1 MNIKNN
7 VKGLIKKLPGIS
19 NLVQKNEIL
28 ENQLNEVKHQCVLN
42 GRKAIEYRLKF

>member
-42 GRKAIEYRLKF
+42 GRKQLSTD